1 MSQLH
6 KNSFISCNKAASHVC
21 HACQLGK
28 HVRLPFARSTS
39 ISVEP
44 FQLIHCD
51 LWTSS
56 ILSNSS
62 FQYYLVIVDDYSHF
76 MWTFPLRKKS
86 DTAGILLN
94 FVAYIRT
101 QFSRTLVAMQ
111 ADNGTEF
118 INSTVTSFFSTHD
131 IHLRFSCP
139 YTSAQNGKAERAIR
153 TINDITHTLLFQS
166 SMPP

>member
-1 MSQLH
+1 M
-6 KNSFISCNKAASHVC
+6 F
-21 HACQLGK
+21 
-28 HVRLPFARSTS
+28 
-39 ISVEP
+39 P
-44 FQLIHCD
+44 FQLLHLD
-51 LWTSS
+51 VWTSPVA
-56 ILSNSS
+56 SNSG
-62 FQYYLVIVDDYSHF
+62 FKYYLVIVDDFSHF

-101 QFSRTLVAMQ
+101 QCSYPLVAIQ

-118 INSTVTSFFSTHD
+118 INSTVTSFFSTHG

-153 TINDITHTLLFQS
+153 TTNDVIHTLLLQPHFHS
-166 SMPP
+166 LFGPKLSISPRIS